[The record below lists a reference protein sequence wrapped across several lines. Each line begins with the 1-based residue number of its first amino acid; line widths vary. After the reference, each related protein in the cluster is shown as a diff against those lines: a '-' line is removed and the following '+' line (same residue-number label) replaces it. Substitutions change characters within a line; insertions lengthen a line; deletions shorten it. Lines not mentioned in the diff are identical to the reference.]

1 MHVNRLERLHAISE
15 TIRRSGH
22 RPVSAARLADRFEV
36 STRTIERDLD
46 SLRSAGA
53 PLRSQAGRLG
63 GTISLDSA
71 DGALVSLSVTQ
82 ITALLIAVASA
93 GSDMPYSNDAAAAA
107 DSLFASLPDN
117 TKMVAASL
125 RSRVRSLEM
134 TPTVSPRIRRTIEE
148 AVRRSVVVNITYID
162 ANTQRTERSVE
173 AIGFYHGVD
182 GWHLNGW
189 CELRD
194 AGRVFRLDRITSA
207 TLTRRRNLPRDVD
220 EVLGWVPGT
229 TLTP

>member
-1 MHVNRLERLHAISE
+1 MNRLERLHAISE

-22 RPVSAARLADRFEV
+22 QPVSAARLADRFEV

-53 PLRSQAGRLG
+53 PLRSQTGRLG

-93 GSDMPYSNDAAAAA
+93 GSDMPYSNDASAAA

-117 TKMVAASL
+117 TKIVAADL
-125 RSRVRSLEM
+125 RSRVRSLDM
-134 TPTVSPRIRRTIEE
+134 PPTVSPRVRRTIEE
-148 AVRRSVVVNITYID
+148 AVRRNVVVNITYVD
-162 ANTQRTERSVE
+162 ANKRTSRRSVE
-173 AIGFYHGVD
+173 AIGFFHGTD

-189 CELRD
+189 CELRG
-194 AGRVFRLDRITSA
+194 AGRIFRLDRITSA
-207 TLTRRRNLPRDVD
+207 TLTRRRNPPRGVD
-220 EVLGWVPGT
+220 DVLGWVPGA